1 MVQHDRT
8 MMRAVDLEAVA
19 RHVHAS
25 DGEVGYVLLLT
36 LTIPLTLTLS

>member
-1 MVQHDRT
+1 MRAALERVSTPLVCVVQHDRT

-25 DGEVGYVLLLT
+25 DGEVG
-36 LTIPLTLTLS
+36 PG